1 MGANLEYMSIGDWKI
16 KITEVCYKQHS
27 ISEIAEIVEKHQQQ
41 DAIFNFILL
50 YGECSF
56 TDKQVMK
63 VYINNFPT
71 PLLIGYV
78 PENYTDSIRR
88 YSKGNND
95 VWIQCIKNNFGVYS
109 FFLTNEWN
117 EPAFDSTIYVIS
129 ENQKTIKKLN
139 NSCKP
144 HYEYVY
150 WTANGAKYHRKNC
163 KHLYKNNNLC
173 KGEIEEA
180 LFLGKEPCSSCY
192 TFKSKEEILSSAS
205 NVNEL
210 ISLNESNQN
219 KIRWLYYKYPNEL
232 KKVFHVRKS
241 IEEKPSTAEFIE
253 QEICACFSASSI
265 NSLLFNSKECLRG
278 YFSLYGITTDFL
290 DRLEKKNIV
299 KTEQNGANEKQN
311 IVNSEQIVKP
321 KQIIQKNETSKTAV
335 QSSIRVFLCL
345 LLFVSAV
352 GTSLYL
358 STNANSMMEKITD
371 LTLPTCDGTSVTKNC
386 KCEGVKYKIYQYYP
400 EVEEKS
406 HFETTY
412 TYENYEDSCTLCVDG
427 TWSPTCATGRGACS
441 WHGGVQEYDA
451 TRITTKKIEHKN
463 KVIDESYQKAY
474 VHKIKA

>member
-1 MGANLEYMSIGDWKI
+1 MEGFGRYKSMKDWNI
-16 KITEVCYKQHS
+16 KITKVCYKHHS
-27 ISEIAEIVEKHQQQ
+27 ISEVAEIVEKQQQ
-41 DAIFNFILL
+41 QGSIFNFKLL
-50 YGECSF
+50 YGECSY

-63 VYINNFPT
+63 VYIINFPI
-71 PLLIGYV
+71 LLIGYV
-78 PENYTDSIRR
+78 PPEYERIVCR
-88 YSKGNND
+88 YLKEKKD
-95 VWIQCIKNNFGVYS
+95 FYIQCKKDYSGVYS
-109 FFLTNEWN
+109 FFLTCDCDKPSNNLIFHDNSESN
-117 EPAFDSTIYVIS
+117 KIS
-129 ENQKTIKKLN
+129 YKLN
-139 NSCKP
+139 MSN
-144 HYEYVY
+144 EFVY
-150 WTANGAKYHRKNC
+150 WTPTGTKYHKKNC
-163 KHLYKNNNLC
+163 RHFRKNNNLC

-192 TFKSKEEILSSAS
+192 AFKSKEEILSSAS

-253 QEICACFSASSI
+253 QEICDCFSASSI
-265 NSLLFNSKECLRG
+265 NSLSFNSKECLRG

-299 KTEQNGANEKQN
+299 KTEQNVANEKQN

-352 GTSLYL
+352 GTSLCL
-358 STNANSMMEKITD
+358 STNANSMMEKIKD

-386 KCEGVKYKIYQYYP
+386 KYEGVKYKIYQYYP

-451 TRITTKKIEHKN
+451 TRIKTKKIEHKN